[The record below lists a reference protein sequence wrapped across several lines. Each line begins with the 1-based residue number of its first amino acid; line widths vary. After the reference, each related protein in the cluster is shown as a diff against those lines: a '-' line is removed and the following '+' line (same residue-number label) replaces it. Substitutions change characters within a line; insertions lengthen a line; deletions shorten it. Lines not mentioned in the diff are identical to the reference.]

1 MNTKRKFS
9 TLIVDEELMI
19 RDLLLDIL
27 SVHRKDSIKIAF
39 DGEDAF
45 SKVRLE
51 NYDLIVN

>member
-1 MNTKRKFS
+1 MKRKFS